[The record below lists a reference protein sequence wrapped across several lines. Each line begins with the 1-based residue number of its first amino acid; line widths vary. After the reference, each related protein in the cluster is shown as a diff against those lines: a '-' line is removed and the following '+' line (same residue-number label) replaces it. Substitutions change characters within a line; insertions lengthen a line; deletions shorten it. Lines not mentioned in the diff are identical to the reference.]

1 MSKKRGNGEGTIHR
15 RKNGGWC
22 AQYSIYTEKGRK
34 RKTLYGKTR
43 AEVGKR
49 LASALSDREG
59 GLTFDAGSLMLA
71 DYLDRWLE
79 DSVRDSVKQRTFEN
93 YAYVVRLH
101 LAPALGHVKL
111 KALSPAHVQGLY
123 RSKLISGLSRRT
135 VQLIHTTLHKA
146 LKQAVRWGLVPR
158 NVTEAVTSPRPTKKE
173 IHPLIPREA
182 RTLLDAAKGER
193 FEALYVLAVT
203 AGLRRGELLGL
214 RWTDV
219 DLERGYVQVRQQ
231 LIRTEGGLI
240 FTSPKGGR
248 SRSVRL
254 TTSAVEDLESHLER
268 QLDEKLRLAGLW
280 KENGLVFTTA
290 TGTPMDG
297 DNLVKRSFK
306 PLMSRARLP
315 QIRFHDLRHTFATLL
330 LSRGT
335 HPKVVQEMLGHAN
348 ISQTMDTYS
357 HVLPDMQEGAVNE
370 MERGL
375 S

>member
-1 MSKKRGNGEGTIHR
+1 MSRKRGNGEGTIHR
-15 RKNGGWC
+15 RKYGGWC
-22 AQYSIYTEKGRK
+22 AQYTVYTAEGRR

-43 AEVGKR
+43 GEVGRK
-49 LASALSDREG
+49 LASALSDRES
-59 GLTFDAGSLMLA
+59 GLTFDAGSLVLV

-101 LAPALGHVKL
+101 LAPTLGHLKL

-123 RSKLISGLSRRT
+123 RSKLNSGLSRRT

-173 IHPLIPREA
+173 IHPLTPKEA
-182 RTLLDAAKGER
+182 RTLLDAAEGER
-193 FEALYVLAVT
+193 FEALYVLAIT

-214 RWTDV
+214 RWTNV

-231 LIRTEGGLI
+231 LIRTKGGLT
-240 FTSPKGGR
+240 FTSPKGGK

-254 TTSAVEDLESHLER
+254 TTSAVTALESHRKR
-268 QLDEKLRLAGLW
+268 QLEEKLRLAGLW
-280 KENGLVFTTA
+280 NENGLVFTTA
-290 TGTPMDG
+290 IGTPMDG

-306 PLMSRARLP
+306 PLMGRTRLP

-335 HPKVVQEMLGHAN
+335 HPKVVQEMLGHAD
-348 ISQTMDTYS
+348 ISQTIDTYS
-357 HVLPDMQEGAVNE
+357 HVLPDMQEGAVSE

>member
-1 MSKKRGNGEGTIHR
+1 
-15 RKNGGWC
+15 
-22 AQYSIYTEKGRK
+22 
-34 RKTLYGKTR
+34 
-43 AEVGKR
+43 
-49 LASALSDREG
+49 LASALSDRESG
-59 GLTFDAGSLMLA
+59 FTFDAGTLVLA

-79 DSVRDSVKQRTFEN
+79 DSVKDSVKQRTFEN

-101 LAPALGHVKL
+101 LAPTLGHLKI
-111 KALSPAHVQGLY
+111 KALSPANVQGLY
-123 RSKLISGLSRRT
+123 RSKLNSGLSRRT

-146 LKQAVRWGLVPR
+146 LKQAVRWGLLPR
-158 NVTEAVTSPRPTKKE
+158 NVTEAVTSPRPNKKE
-173 IHPLIPREA
+173 IHPLTPKEA
-182 RTLLDAAKGER
+182 RTLLEAAKGER

-231 LIRTEGGLI
+231 LIRTRGGLT
-240 FTSPKGGR
+240 FTSPKGGK

-254 TTSAVEDLESHLER
+254 TTTAVKALQSHRER
-268 QLDEKLRLAGLW
+268 QLEEKLRLAGLW
-280 KENGLVFTTA
+280 NESGLVFTTGI
-290 TGTPMDG
+290 GTPMDG

-306 PLMSRARLP
+306 PLMSRTLLP

-335 HPKVVQEMLGHAN
+335 HPKVVQEMLGHAD

-357 HVLPDMQEGAVNE
+357 HVLPDMQEEAVSE
-370 MERGL
+370 IEEGL
-375 S
+375 F

>member
-1 MSKKRGNGEGTIHR
+1 MSRKRGNGEGSIHR
-15 RKNGGWC
+15 RKGGGWC
-22 AQYSIYTEKGRK
+22 AQYTVYTAEGRK
-34 RKTLYGKTR
+34 RKTIYGKTR
-43 AEVGKR
+43 AEVGGK
-49 LASALSDREG
+49 LASALSDRESG
-59 GLTFDAGSLMLA
+59 FTFDAGTLVLA

-79 DSVRDSVKQRTFEN
+79 DSVKDSVKQRTFEN

-101 LAPALGHVKL
+101 LAPTLGHLKI
-111 KALSPAHVQGLY
+111 KALSSANVQGLY
-123 RSKLISGLSRRT
+123 RSKLNSGLSRRT

-158 NVTEAVTSPRPTKKE
+158 NVTEAVTSPRPNKKE
-173 IHPLIPREA
+173 IHPLTPKEA
-182 RTLLDAAKGER
+182 RTLLEAAKGER

-231 LIRTEGGLI
+231 LIRTRGGLT
-240 FTSPKGGR
+240 FTSPKGGK

-254 TTSAVEDLESHLER
+254 TTTAVKALQSHRER
-268 QLDEKLRLAGLW
+268 QLEEKLRLAGLW
-280 KENGLVFTTA
+280 NESGLVFTTGI
-290 TGTPMDG
+290 GTPMDG

-306 PLMSRARLP
+306 PLMSRTRLP

-335 HPKVVQEMLGHAN
+335 HPKVVQEMLGHAD

-357 HVLPDMQEGAVNE
+357 HVLPDMQKGAVSE
-370 MERGL
+370 IEEGL
-375 S
+375 F